1 MRVPRGALLMSA
13 ACTSVALAATAPST
27 AAAADGPAPRRIQIA
42 LINFSDSS
50 FADPAKAR
58 SNAQNSY
65 FGKTRSLN
73 SYYNEVTRQATTF
86 KPAAGGEGGVIGPI
100 NLDLSAAGCD
110 KDSIYGMTKKALEEQ
125 GLTWVDD
132 FDHLSLVFPGEK
144 AGCGWGG
151 LGSLSG
157 GVSWLP
163 SGDGTVDQTVISHE
177 FGHNLGYGHQMRIR
191 CEDSDLAS
199 CRDTEDNSFK
209 TPMGGGG
216 VGVGLTAPELI
227 HSKFLSD
234 REAVKV
240 TKSSTYK
247 MRSLHGPGDG
257 VRALIV
263 PAGQDSLIV
272 EVRGG
277 AAGKLD
283 DRLAGV
289 HAYRVK
295 NGDFG
300 RDADLIDT
308 TPGDDD
314 TLTAGTVFTDKAHK
328 VEIKVEQS
336 GDGAATVAV
345 SLNGVPSPAKTD
357 GESGNGAAPQT
368 GSSKPVASPSED
380 GAEGTDGAGGQNGA
394 NLAETGADTTN
405 YLPMAAG
412 AAALFAVGGAFL
424 LKSRRK
430 RAAMARH
437 AR

>member
-42 LINFSDSS
+42 MINFTDSS

-58 SNAQNSY
+58 SNLQNSY

-73 SYYNEVTRQATTF
+73 SYYSEVTRKATPF

-100 NLDLSAAGCD
+100 NLDMPAAGCD
-110 KDSIYGMTKKALEEQ
+110 KDKIYGLTQKALEEQ

-132 FDHLSLVFPGEK
+132 FDHLSMVFPGEK
-144 AGCGWGG
+144 AGCGFGG
-151 LGSLSG
+151 LGSVG
-157 GVSWLP
+157 GGLTWVP
-163 SGDGTVDQTVISHE
+163 TGDGTVDQTVISHE
-177 FGHNLGYGHQMRIR
+177 LGHNLGYGHQMRIR

-199 CRDTEDNSFK
+199 CRDTQDYSFK

-216 VGVGLTAPELI
+216 VAVGLTAPELI
-227 HSKFLSD
+227 HAKWLSD
-234 REAVKV
+234 TEAVKV
-240 TKSSTYK
+240 TKSSTYT
-247 MRSLHGPGDG
+247 MRSLYGPGDG

-272 EVRGG
+272 EVRGASG
-277 AAGKLD
+277 TLD
-283 DRLAGV
+283 DRLTGV

-295 NGDFG
+295 DGNFG
-300 RDADLIDT
+300 RGATLIDT

-314 TLTAGTVFTDKAHK
+314 ALKAGTAFTDKAHK

-345 SLNGVPSPAKTD
+345 SLNGVPSPAKAD

-368 GSSKPVASPSED
+368 GSSEPVDSRNED
-380 GAEGTDGAGGQNGA
+380 GAEGTGGAGGQKGA
-394 NLAETGADTTN
+394 DLAETGADTAK
-405 YLPMAAG
+405 YLPVAAG
-412 AAALFAVGGAFL
+412 GAVLFTVGGAFL

-430 RAAMARH
+430 RAAVARH

>member
-27 AAAADGPAPRRIQIA
+27 AAAVDGPARRIQIA
-42 LINFSDSS
+42 MINFSDSS
-50 FADPAKAR
+50 FADPTKAR
-58 SNAQNSY
+58 SNLQNSY
-65 FGKTRSLN
+65 FGKTRSLT
-73 SYYNEVTRQATTF
+73 SYYNEVTREATTF

-100 NLDLSAAGCD
+100 NLDIPAAGCD
-110 KDSIYGMTKKALEEQ
+110 TRKIYWLTQKALEEQ
-125 GLTWVDD
+125 GLTWGDD
-132 FDHLSLVFPGEK
+132 FDHLSMAFPGEK
-144 AGCGWGG
+144 AGCGFGG
-151 LGSLSG
+151 LGSVG
-157 GVSWLP
+157 GGLTWIP
-163 SGDGTVDQTVISHE
+163 TGDGTADQTVLSHE

-216 VGVGLTAPELI
+216 VAVGLTAPELI
-227 HSKFLSD
+227 HAKWLSET
-234 REAVKV
+234 EAVKV
-240 TKSSTYK
+240 TKSSTYT
-247 MRSLHGPGDG
+247 MRSLYGPGDG

-272 EVRGG
+272 EVRGASG
-277 AAGKLD
+277 TLD
-283 DRLAGV
+283 DRLTGV

-300 RDADLIDT
+300 KDADLIDT
-308 TPGDDD
+308 TPGDADA
-314 TLTAGTVFTDKAHK
+314 LKAGTVFTDKAHK

-345 SLNGVPSPAKTD
+345 SLNGVPSPAKAE

-368 GSSKPVASPSED
+368 GSSEPVASQNED
-380 GAEGTDGAGGQNGA
+380 SAESTGGAGGQNGA
-394 NLAETGADTTN
+394 DLAETGTDTTN

-412 AAALFAVGGAFL
+412 GAALFTVGAAFL

>member
-27 AAAADGPAPRRIQIA
+27 AAAVDGPAQRRIQIA

-100 NLDLSAAGCD
+100 NLDMPAAGCD
-110 KDSIYGMTKKALEEQ
+110 KDSIYGLTRKALEEQ

-144 AGCGWGG
+144 AGCSFGG
-151 LGSLSG
+151 LGSLGG
-157 GVSWLP
+157 GVTWLP
-163 SGDGTVDQTVISHE
+163 TGDGTVDQTVISHE
-177 FGHNLGYGHQMRIR
+177 LGHNLGYDHQMRIR

-199 CRDTEDNSFK
+199 CRDTEDYSFK

-227 HSKFLSD
+227 HSKWLSD

-240 TKSSTYK
+240 TKSGTYA
-247 MRSLHGPGDG
+247 MRSLYGPGDG

-272 EVRGG
+272 EVRGTSG
-277 AAGKLD
+277 TLD
-283 DRLAGV
+283 DRLTGV

-295 NGDFG
+295 DGNFG
-300 RDADLIDT
+300 RGATLIDT

-314 TLTAGTVFTDKAHK
+314 ALKAGTAFTDKAHK

-345 SLNGVPSPAKTD
+345 SLNGVPSPAKAD

-368 GSSKPVASPSED
+368 GSSEPVASRNED
-380 GAEGTDGAGGQNGA
+380 GAEGTDGADGQNGA
-394 NLAETGADTTN
+394 DLAETGADTTN

-412 AAALFAVGGAFL
+412 GAALFTVGGVFL

>member
-42 LINFSDSS
+42 MINFTDSS

-58 SNAQNSY
+58 SNLQNSY

-73 SYYNEVTRQATTF
+73 SYYSEVTRKATPF

-100 NLDLSAAGCD
+100 NLDMPAAGCD
-110 KDSIYGMTKKALEEQ
+110 KDKIYGLTQKALEEQ

-132 FDHLSLVFPGEK
+132 FDHLSMVFPGEK
-144 AGCGWGG
+144 AGCGFGG
-151 LGSLSG
+151 LGSVG
-157 GVSWLP
+157 GGLTWVP
-163 SGDGTVDQTVISHE
+163 TGDGTVDQTVISHE
-177 FGHNLGYGHQMRIR
+177 LGHNLGYGHQMRIR

-199 CRDTEDNSFK
+199 CRDTQDYSFK

-216 VGVGLTAPELI
+216 VAVGLTAPELI
-227 HSKFLSD
+227 HAKWLSD
-234 REAVKV
+234 TEAVKV
-240 TKSSTYK
+240 TKSSTYT

-272 EVRGG
+272 EVRGASG
-277 AAGKLD
+277 TLD
-283 DRLAGV
+283 DRLTGV

-295 NGDFG
+295 DGNFG
-300 RDADLIDT
+300 RGATLIDT

-314 TLTAGTVFTDKAHK
+314 ALKAGTAFTDKAHK

-345 SLNGVPSPAKTD
+345 SLNGVPSPAKAD

-368 GSSKPVASPSED
+368 GSSEPVDSRNED
-380 GAEGTDGAGGQNGA
+380 GAEGTGGAGGQKGA
-394 NLAETGADTTN
+394 DLAETGADTAK
-405 YLPMAAG
+405 YLPVAAG
-412 AAALFAVGGAFL
+412 GAVLFTVGGAFL

-430 RAAMARH
+430 RAAVARH

>member
-42 LINFSDSS
+42 MINFTDSS

-58 SNAQNSY
+58 SNLQNSY

-73 SYYNEVTRQATTF
+73 SYYSEVTRKATPF

-100 NLDLSAAGCD
+100 NLDMPAAGCD
-110 KDSIYGMTKKALEEQ
+110 KDKIYGLTQKALEEQ

-132 FDHLSLVFPGEK
+132 FDHLSMVFPGEK
-144 AGCGWGG
+144 AGCGFGG
-151 LGSLSG
+151 LGSVG
-157 GVSWLP
+157 GGLTWVP
-163 SGDGTVDQTVISHE
+163 TGDGTVDQTVISHE
-177 FGHNLGYGHQMRIR
+177 LGHNLGYGHQMRIR
-191 CEDSDLAS
+191 CDDSDLAS
-199 CRDTEDNSFK
+199 CRDTQDYSFK

-216 VGVGLTAPELI
+216 VAVGLTAPELI
-227 HSKFLSD
+227 HAKWLSD
-234 REAVKV
+234 TEAVKV
-240 TKSSTYK
+240 TKSSTYT
-247 MRSLHGPGDG
+247 MRSLYGPGDG

-272 EVRGG
+272 EVRGASG
-277 AAGKLD
+277 TLD
-283 DRLAGV
+283 DRLTGV

-295 NGDFG
+295 DGNFG
-300 RDADLIDT
+300 RGATLIDT

-314 TLTAGTVFTDKAHK
+314 ALKAGTAFTDKAHK

-345 SLNGVPSPAKTD
+345 SLNGVPSPAKAD

-368 GSSKPVASPSED
+368 GSSEPVDSRNED
-380 GAEGTDGAGGQNGA
+380 GAEGTGGAGGQKGA
-394 NLAETGADTTN
+394 DLAETGADTAK
-405 YLPMAAG
+405 YLPVAAG
-412 AAALFAVGGAFL
+412 GAVLFTVGGAFL

-430 RAAMARH
+430 RAAVARH

>member
-1 MRVPRGALLMSA
+1 M
-13 ACTSVALAATAPST
+13 
-27 AAAADGPAPRRIQIA
+27 
-42 LINFSDSS
+42 
-50 FADPAKAR
+50 
-58 SNAQNSY
+58 
-65 FGKTRSLN
+65 
-73 SYYNEVTRQATTF
+73 TRQATTF
-86 KPAAGGEGGVIGPI
+86 KPAAGGEDGVIGPI
-100 NLDLSAAGCD
+100 NLDIPAAGCD
-110 KDSIYGMTKKALEEQ
+110 KDSIYGLTKKALEEQ

-144 AGCGWGG
+144 AGCSFGG
-151 LGSLSG
+151 LGSLGG
-157 GVSWLP
+157 GVTWLP

-177 FGHNLGYGHQMRIR
+177 LGHNLGYGHQMRIR

-199 CRDTEDNSFK
+199 CRDTPDHSFK

-216 VGVGLTAPELI
+216 VAVGLTAPELI
-227 HSKFLSD
+227 HAKWLSD
-234 REAVKV
+234 KEAVTV
-240 TKSSTYK
+240 AKSGTYT

-263 PAGQDSLIV
+263 PAGQDSLVV

-277 AAGKLD
+277 SGTLD

-300 RDADLIDT
+300 RGATLIDT

-314 TLTAGTVFTDKAHK
+314 TLKAGTAFTDKAHK
-328 VEIKVEQS
+328 VEIKVEKS

-345 SLNGVPSPAKTD
+345 SLNGVPSPAKAD
-357 GESGNGAAPQT
+357 GESGDGAAPQT
-368 GSSKPVASPSED
+368 GSSERVASGDED
-380 GAEGTDGAGGQNGA
+380 GAEGTGGAGGRDGA
-394 NLAETGADTTN
+394 NLAETGADTTD

-412 AAALFAVGGAFL
+412 GAALLAAGGAFL
-424 LKSRRK
+424 LKFRRK